1 MRMWIALT
9 ALLAIGATPFDSR
22 LTTLAQGR
30 QEKKPNVLFLFTDDQ
45 RADTIH
51 ALGNAIIHT
60 PNLDRLA
67 ESGFVFRNAY
77 CMGGDVPAICTPS
90 RYMLLSG
97 LSLFHRKQA
106 SPERPNFPR

>member
-1 MRMWIALT
+1 MFKSISITVILSTIGLMPFERT
-9 ALLAIGATPFDSR
+9 AHAADVK
-22 LTTLAQGR
+22 
-30 QEKKPNVLFLFTDDQ
+30 KKPNVLFLFTDDQ

-106 SPERPNFPR
+106 SPERPNFPRS